1 MPGCAIARLA
11 SWLNCV
17 CSRFHQPA
25 GSNACCA
32 ASPAPCSADADASAS
47 GCGAASGDA
56 DACFAA
62 CAAATAASSAADIEL
77 CANAPNARSV
87 ASVARCTSSAWI
99 ADCSIPRLSFSH
111 CSTARRSVI
120 RLSSSSTLVS
130 GAIMSD
136 MLDSDGGSPCVAP
149 GNDVIPPNGDIR
161 IMSHM
166 RSIMSAGL
174 KPAKPAKGLEPGA
187 SIVIRTSWLTGR
199 ERGGRAASR
208 TPPVVRS

>member
-11 SWLNCV
+11 SWLNCD

-25 GSNACCA
+25 GSNACPASPAGASAASGAGA
-32 ASPAPCSADADASAS
+32 ASPD
-47 GCGAASGDA
+47 GAA
-56 DACFAA
+56 FAA

-136 MLDSDGGSPCVAP
+136 MLDSDGGSPVAAP
-149 GNDVIPPNGDIR
+149 GNGAMPPNGDIR

-174 KPAKPAKGLEPGA
+174 KPAKPAKGLA
-187 SIVIRTSWLTGR
+187 SEASVVIRASCLTGEAR
-199 ERGGRAASR
+199 R
-208 TPPVVRS
+208 PPCVARPRVNRS

>member
-1 MPGCAIARLA
+1 M
-11 SWLNCV
+11 NCV

-25 GSNACCA
+25 GSNCCAGSPAGASAADAAASGA
-32 ASPAPCSADADASAS
+32 ASPADA
-47 GCGAASGDA
+47 G
-56 DACFAA
+56 FAA

-120 RLSSSSTLVS
+120 RLSSSSTFVS
-130 GAIMSD
+130 GDIMSD

-149 GNDVIPPNGDIR
+149 GNGAIPPNGDIR
-161 IMSHM
+161 IMSHI
-166 RSIMSAGL
+166 RSIMSAGWN
-174 KPAKPAKGLEPGA
+174 PAKPAKGLAPEA
-187 SIVIRTSWLTGR
+187 SVVIRASWLTGGAR
-199 ERGGRAASR
+199 R
-208 TPPVVRS
+208 PPCVAQPRVVRS